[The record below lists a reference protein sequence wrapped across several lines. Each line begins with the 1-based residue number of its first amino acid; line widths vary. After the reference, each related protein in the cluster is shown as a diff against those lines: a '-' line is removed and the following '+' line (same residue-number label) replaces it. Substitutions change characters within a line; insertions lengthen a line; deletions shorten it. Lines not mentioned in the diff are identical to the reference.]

1 MESILDSIKQLL
13 GIEIEDINFDKELTI
28 HINGAL
34 MVITQLGVG
43 PTTGYRIAD
52 KNNNWSELLGDRTDL
67 DLVKSDVYLR
77 VRLMFDPPQNSFLVK
92 SIEEQIKEYDW
103 RIEFNHVPVTVVE
116 NTPTP
121 TIYE

>member
-13 GIEIEDINFDKELTI
+13 GIEVEDISFDKELII

-43 PTTGYRIAD
+43 PSTGYRIAD
-52 KNNNWSELLGDRTDL
+52 KNNNWSELLGERTNL
-67 DLVKSDVYLR
+67 DAVKSDVYLR

-103 RIEFNHVPVTVVE
+103 RIEVNHIPEVVV
-116 NTPTP
+116 
-121 TIYE
+121 